1 MLASTFC
8 PLSGL
13 FSSSNIRYTPPMPHR
28 FEIEDL
34 NAGDRLDV
42 FLTSAFEGEKTRSAI
57 AKALK
62 AGGATVNGKPASV
75 HHFLKAG
82 DVVEFDETPKEQKSS
97 SKTKKTSAAS
107 TKQLPKLNIIEEHA
121 GWLVINK
128 PSGLMVHPD
137 AVTEHGTLVDLLV
150 THDPA
155 IAKIGED
162 PSRPGI
168 MHRLDKDVSGLMVIA
183 KTQDA
188 YDHLKKQFAEHSVEK
203 HYLALV
209 HGEVSHDEG
218 DITFRIA
225 RSSRGGRM
233 AAVPTGSKEGK
244 AARTHYK
251 VIKRFRGATL
261 LELEIFSGR
270 THQIRAHM
278 HGLGHPVIGDSLYTI
293 RQTDRNV
300 TAPRLL
306 LQSIVLSFT
315 DPETE
320 SRVRFTLPADP
331 AFDAVT
337 KTFKPHEPKESKG
350 DA

>member
-1 MLASTFC
+1 M
-8 PLSGL
+8 
-13 FSSSNIRYTPPMPHR
+13 IHR
-28 FEIEDL
+28 FDITAQ
-34 NAGDRLDV
+34 NAGERLDV
-42 FLTSAFEGEKTRSAI
+42 FLTTEFPEMTRSLI
-57 AKALK
+57 AKLLRNG
-62 AGGATVNGKPASV
+62 AGKVNGTKASV
-75 HHFLKAG
+75 HRFLKEG
-82 DVVEFDETPKEQKSS
+82 EVVEFDDAVSKNKNQPEKKPVVQKP
-97 SKTKKTSAAS
+97 
-107 TKQLPKLNIIEEHA
+107 LPKLKIIRETA
-121 GWLVINK
+121 DWLVINK

-137 AVTEHGTLVDLLV
+137 ANVEIGTLVDLLV
-150 THDPA
+150 AHDPA

-218 DITFRIA
+218 DITFRIG

-233 AAVPTGSKEGK
+233 AAIPTGSKEGK

-251 VIKRFRGATL
+251 VIKRFRGAGL
-261 LELEIFSGR
+261 VELEIFSGR

-278 HGLGHPVIGDSLYTI
+278 HGLGHPVMGDSLYI
-293 RQTDRNV
+293 LRQTDRNV
-300 TAPRLL
+300 TVPRLL
-306 LQSIVLSFT
+306 LQSIVLGFT
-315 DPETE
+315 DPATGTRE
-320 SRVRFTLPADP
+320 RFTLPPDP
-331 AFDAVT
+331 AFDAVM
-337 KTFKPHEPKESKG
+337 KTFKPHEPKEQKS

>member
-1 MLASTFC
+1 ML
-8 PLSGL
+8 
-13 FSSSNIRYTPPMPHR
+13 HR
-28 FEIEDL
+28 FTIDDQ

-42 FLTSAFEGEKTRSAI
+42 FLTSSLEGQKTRSAI

-62 AGGATVNGKPASV
+62 NGAATVNGTPASV
-75 HHFLKAG
+75 HRFLKTGDSIEFNDDAKPAG
-82 DVVEFDETPKEQKSS
+82 TKSIASKQKDVKHNVPK
-97 SKTKKTSAAS
+97 
-107 TKQLPKLNIIEEHA
+107 KLKLIEDRTDWMVIDKPA
-121 GWLVINK
+121 GI
-128 PSGLMVHPD
+128 MVHPD
-137 AVTEHGTLVDLLV
+137 ANTEYGTLVDLLV
-150 THDPA
+150 AHDPA

-168 MHRLDKDVSGLMVIA
+168 MHRLDKEVSGLMVIA

-188 YDHLKKQFAEHSVEK
+188 YDHLKRQFAEHSVEK
-203 HYLALV
+203 RYLALV
-209 HGEVSHDEG
+209 HGELSHDDG

-233 AAVPTGSKEGK
+233 AAVPTESKEGK
-244 AARTHYK
+244 AARTHYN
-251 VIKRFRGATL
+251 VIRRFRGATL
-261 LELEIFSGR
+261 VELEIFSGR

-278 HGLGHPVIGDSLYTI
+278 HGLGHPVIGDPLYKI

-315 DPETE
+315 DPSTGTRE
-320 SRVRFTLPADP
+320 RFTLPPDP
-331 AFDAVT
+331 AFDAVMN
-337 KTFKPHEPKESKG
+337 TFKPHEPKEQRH